1 MAAKWPHL
9 WHLPVPND
17 PIQRVQRWAT
27 LEKIRAATAISGSGT
42 HCETP
47 APNDG
52 QNWHTR
58 TAVARFKGH
67 G

>member
-9 WHLPVPND
+9 CRLPVQND

-27 LEKIRAATAISGSGT
+27 LVKIRAATAVSASGT

-52 QNWHTR
+52 QNW
-58 TAVARFKGH
+58 A
-67 G
+67 

>member
-9 WHLPVPND
+9 WRLPVQND

-27 LEKIRAATAISGSGT
+27 LVKIRAATAISASVT
-42 HCETP
+42 HSETP

-52 QNWHTR
+52 QNW
-58 TAVARFKGH
+58 A
-67 G
+67 

>member
-9 WHLPVPND
+9 CRLPVQND

-27 LEKIRAATAISGSGT
+27 LVKIRAATAVSASGT

-52 QNWHTR
+52 QNWHNCTNS
-58 TAVARFKGH
+58 
-67 G
+67 